1 MLTCKHYL
9 YHFILVDGGWRE
21 EPFSP
26 CSEVCGEGLIRKLK
40 YCDNPIPE
48 GGNLC
53 PCNSSN
59 PYEVECDGR
68 FAVIEE
74 VCNDGPCQSK
84 LASFHINICFWYI
97 YSIDIKNFL
106 IVPYIRFLFV
116 RRVY

>member
-1 MLTCKHYL
+1 MINGEKLLTYKHYL
-9 YHFILVDGGWRE
+9 YRFILVDGGWRE

-26 CSEVCGEGLIRKLK
+26 CSEVCGEGRIRKLK

-84 LASFHINICFWYI
+84 LASFHTKICFLVGVKRYI
-97 YSIDIKNFL
+97 FY
-106 IVPYIRFLFV
+106 
-116 RRVY
+116 